1 MDTVSLL
8 YTVKQTEQYRNSE
21 HVKFLGHCLSLC
33 DKSQS
38 QNFQDVWALYESG
51 FKRDGF
57 YVEFGATD
65 GIDGSNTYLLAKE
78 YAWKGI
84 LAEPNPV
91 WHSRLEANRSDNN
104 TDISHDCVYTETGK
118 TLDFLAVDDACLST
132 IQGFGN
138 DDEHMLKRK
147 QNSLITV
154 DTVSL
159 KHLLDFY
166 SAPNIIDYISV
177 DTEGSEYDIL
187 ETFFRDNDCYD
198 VRAFTVEHN
207 FNDEFRNKIYNL
219 MDKNNYER
227 KFSEFSRWD
236 DFYVKMS

>member
-1 MDTVSLL
+1 MDTVGLL
-8 YTVKQTEQYRNSE
+8 YTVKQNEQYRNSE

-78 YAWKGI
+78 YDWKGI

-91 WHSRLEANRSDNN
+91 WHSRLHANRDDDQ
-104 TDISHDCVYTETGK
+104 TDISHECVYTKTGDK
-118 TLDFLAVDDACLST
+118 LDFLAVDDACLST
-132 IQGFGN
+132 IRGFGN

-147 QNSLITV
+147 QNSLISV

-159 KHLLDFY
+159 MYLLDFY
-166 SAPNIIDYISV
+166 SAPNAIDYISV

-187 ETFFRDNDCYD
+187 EAFFRDNDCYD

-207 FNDEFRNKIYNL
+207 FNDEFRNKIHDL
-219 MDKNNYER
+219 MTKNNYVR

-236 DFYVKMS
+236 DFYVKVS